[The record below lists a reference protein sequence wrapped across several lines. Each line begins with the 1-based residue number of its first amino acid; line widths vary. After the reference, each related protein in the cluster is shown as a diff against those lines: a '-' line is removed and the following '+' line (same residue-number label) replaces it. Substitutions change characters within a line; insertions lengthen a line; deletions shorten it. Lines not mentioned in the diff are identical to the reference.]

1 MLLDSEVSAIQ
12 MLFVSQAMA
21 EEIDEG
27 GDIVMLLML
36 SNRRSTDHL

>member
-12 MLFVSQAMA
+12 MLIVSQAMA
-21 EEIDEG
+21 EENDEG
-27 GDIVMLLML
+27 GDIVKLLIL